1 MKLRLLGSSSLRVS
15 ELCLGAMTFGGTAHL
30 YAGEDDCRAVYDAYL
45 KAGGNFIDTA
55 DMYGMGASESMLG
68 RFMGEDR
75 GRIILASKYSMNTD
89 PDDPNAGGNHRANM
103 VRSLEGS
110 LERLKTDYLDL
121 YWVHAA
127 DGMTPPLE
135 VMRALDDQVRL
146 GKILH
151 IGISNAPAWWVA
163 AMNAAAAERG
173 WTQFTAF
180 QLQYNLAERTIENAF
195 FPLAKFQNM
204 AITAWSPLL
213 FGALTGKYTVAKDGS
228 VEGEGRLGGPMGGR
242 MLTPHNLKVAQG
254 LQKVA
259 DRLGAAPATVA
270 LAWLLHR
277 PAPVIPIVG
286 ARNLKQ
292 MGQNLACVDLE
303 LDADTLAELDA
314 LSPPAPSFPESLLAM
329 PPLRTM
335 VHGSALVD
343 RLVPWGTD

>member
-1 MKLRLLGSSSLRVS
+1 MKLRLLGSSGLRVS
-15 ELCLGAMTFGGTAHL
+15 ELCLGTMTFGGTAHL
-30 YAGEDDCRAVYDAYL
+30 HAGEKDCRAVYDAYL
-45 KAGGNFIDTA
+45 AAGGNFIDTA

-75 GRIILASKYSMNTD
+75 QRIILASKYSMNTS
-89 PDDPNAGGNHRANM
+89 PDDPNAGGNHRANL

-110 LERLKTDYLDL
+110 LKRLKTDYLDL

-127 DGMTPPLE
+127 DGLTPPIE

-163 AMNAAAAERG
+163 AMNATAEQRG
-173 WTQFTAF
+173 WTRFTAL

-195 FPLAKFQNM
+195 FPLAKFQDM
-204 AITAWSPLL
+204 AMTAWSPLL
-213 FGALTGKYTVAKDGS
+213 FGALTGKYTLSKDGS
-228 VEGEGRLGGPMGGR
+228 VEGKGRLGSPGGSR
-242 MLTPHNLKVAQG
+242 MLNPHSLKVAQG
-254 LQKVA
+254 LEKVA
-259 DRLGAAPATVA
+259 DRLDAAPAVVA
-270 LAWLLHR
+270 LAWLLRR

-286 ARNLKQ
+286 ASKLKQ
-292 MGQNLACVDLE
+292 LQQNLSCAEME

-314 LSPPAPSFPESLLAM
+314 LSPPAPTFPESLLAM

-335 VHGSALVD
+335 IHGSALAD
-343 RLVPWGTD
+343 RLVPWNTN

>member
-1 MKLRLLGSSSLRVS
+1 MKLRLLGASSLRVS

-30 YAGEDDCRAVYDAYL
+30 YADEKDCRAVYDAYL

-68 RFMGEDR
+68 GFMGKDR
-75 GRIILASKYSMNTD
+75 RRIILASKYSMNTD
-89 PDDPNAGGNHRANM
+89 SDDPNAGGNHRANL

-110 LERLKTDYLDL
+110 LKRLKTDYLDL

-127 DGMTPPLE
+127 DGLTPPME
-135 VMRALDDQVRL
+135 TMRALDDQVRL

-213 FGALTGKYTVAKDGS
+213 FGALTGKYTVAGDGS
-228 VEGEGRLGGPMGGR
+228 VEGEGRLGGAMGSR

-254 LQKVA
+254 LQKAA
-259 DRLGAAPATVA
+259 DRLGCAPATLA

-277 PAPVIPIVG
+277 PAPVIPIIG

-292 MGQNLACVDLE
+292 MEQNLACVDLP
-303 LDADTLAELDA
+303 LDAETLAELDA
-314 LSPPAPSFPESLLAM
+314 LSPPAPTFPESLLAM

-343 RLVPWGTD
+343 RLVPWDAD